1 MMKKVLFG
9 FAFLLNAVF
18 YFSEIKAQVNLP
30 YTLTFTGNASG
41 WSTTGIAHDG
51 EGGTANINGLDIQIY
66 TTLANFS
73 FAAGSTIVWHDNK
86 TYFNSAN
93 DDYNGITSGPDEEVT
108 TNGVKGMVM
117 KSADPG
123 VNFSLQSI
131 LLYDWGYTDPF
142 TIATYDNNT
151 LVGSIDVTPD
161 PDYHII
167 TATQLNLLTPAVF
180 NNIDEVRF
188 YPKAPNPV
196 FNLSFNNISLA
207 APSVLPVKL
216 ISFTGNEENNASVL
230 LEWTTAMEQNTER
243 FEIETSADGAQFSKV
258 SSVDAKGN
266 SFTESNYQ
274 FIYTGKTGASTF
286 FRLKQIDRDGHA
298 EYSPVILVKTNAN
311 NLFITVSPNPVRNRT
326 IIASDNSIITGVHIF
341 SASGTLVKSIRNN
354 KSNKLSLDMS
364 HLSKG
369 TYYLQIESAGA
380 TTKKMIIKE

>member
-1 MMKKVLFG
+1 MKKILFG

-30 YTLTFTGNASG
+30 YTLTFTSNAPG

-73 FAAGSTIVWHDNK
+73 FAPGSTIVWYDNG
-86 TYFNSAN
+86 YFYSAN
-93 DDYNGITSGPDEEVT
+93 SSYTGITSGPDEEVT
-108 TNGVKGMVM
+108 NNGVKGMVM
-117 KSADPG
+117 KSADPA

-131 LLYDWGYTDPF
+131 SLYDWGYSDPF
-142 TIATYDNNT
+142 TIAAYDNNT

-161 PDYHII
+161 PDYKII
-167 TATQLNLLTPAVF
+167 TATQSNLLTPAVF
-180 NNIDEVRF
+180 NNIDEIRF
-188 YPKAPNPV
+188 YPKAPHPI

-207 APSVLPVKL
+207 TPSVLPVKL
-216 ISFTGNEENNASVL
+216 ISFTGKEQNNGSVL
-230 LEWTTAMEQNTER
+230 LEWATAMEQNTDR
-243 FEIETSADGAQFSKV
+243 FEIEASTDGTQFSKV

-266 SFTESNYQ
+266 SLAESKYQ
-274 FIYTGKTGASTF
+274 FTYNRKTGASTF
-286 FRLKQIDRDGHA
+286 FRLKQIDKDGHA

-311 NLFITVSPNPVRNRT
+311 NLFITVSPNPVRNKI
-326 IIASDNSIITGVHIF
+326 IIASDDNAITGVHIF

-354 KSNKLSLDMS
+354 NSNSLSVDMS
-364 HLSKG
+364 HLPKG
-369 TYYLQIESAGA
+369 TYYLQIESAGT

>member
-1 MMKKVLFG
+1 MKKILFG
-9 FAFLLNAVF
+9 FAFLLNTVF

-30 YTLTFTGNASG
+30 YTLTFTGNAPG
-41 WSTTGIAHDG
+41 WSITGIAHDG

-73 FAAGSTIVWHDNK
+73 FASGSTIVWHDND
-86 TYFNSAN
+86 YFYSAN
-93 DDYNGITSGPDEEVT
+93 SSYNGITSGPDDEAT
-108 TNGVKGMVM
+108 KNGVKAMVM
-117 KSADPG
+117 KSTDPAA
-123 VNFSLQSI
+123 NFSLQSI
-131 LLYDWGYTDPF
+131 SLYDWGYPNVF

-161 PDYHII
+161 PDYNII
-167 TATQLNLLTPAVF
+167 TATQSNLLTPAFF
-180 NNIDEVRF
+180 NNIDEIRF

-216 ISFTGNEENNASVL
+216 ISFTGKEQNDGSVL
-230 LEWTTAMEQNTER
+230 LEWTTAMEQNAER
-243 FEIETSADGAQFSKV
+243 FEIEASADGIQFSQV

-266 SFTESNYQ
+266 SLAESNYQ
-274 FIYTGKTGASTF
+274 FTYTEKKGASTF
-286 FRLKQIDRDGHA
+286 FRLKQIDKDGHA
-298 EYSPVILVKTNAN
+298 EYSPVILVKTNAD
-311 NLFITVSPNPVRNRT
+311 NLFITTSPNPVRNRT

-341 SASGTLVKSIRNN
+341 STSGTLVKSIRNN
-354 KSNKLSLDMS
+354 NSNKLSVDMS

-369 TYYLQIESAGA
+369 TYYLQIESAGT